1 VFGIKIEKFGLK
13 KTEYLMAD
21 NQNTGSVN
29 SNSCNTVSFLNRN
42 KQGCGNWADEKYY
55 RRNFGKVCSYFN
67 RSAGR
72 RNNHKFSGYYTR
84 ASLNRVD
91 QIDLNSQAP
100 FKDNESHR
108 ISSDCD
114 NFVGLQSENNKE
126 AVNMRCA
133 SPDCVFGTQKK
144 ETEVTLNG
152 VADVRSSKSA
162 DVRIKHDTDSAISDL
177 NCGRISTLPTRPRI
191 SVLQL
196 LKYYSEARHRTEF
209 SRNFYSCKICF
220 QLTSLL

>member
-1 VFGIKIEKFGLK
+1 MFGIKIEKFGLK
-13 KTEYLMAD
+13 KTEYLMAN
-21 NQNTGSVN
+21 NQNTGTVN
-29 SNSCNTVSFLNRN
+29 SNSCNTVSFLNIN
-42 KQGCGNWADEKYY
+42 IQVFGNWADEKYY
-55 RRNFGKVCSYFN
+55 RRNYGKVCSYFN

-72 RNNHKFSGYYTR
+72 GNNHKFSGYYTS
-84 ASLNRVD
+84 ASLNRID

-114 NFVGLQSENNKE
+114 NLVGLQSKNNKE

-133 SPDCVFGTQKK
+133 STDCVFGTQKK

-152 VADVRSSKSA
+152 VADVRSSRSA
-162 DVRIKHDTDSAISDL
+162 DVRIKHDSDSAISDL

-191 SVLQL
+191 SVVQL
-196 LKYYSEARHRTEF
+196 LKNYSEARHRTEF